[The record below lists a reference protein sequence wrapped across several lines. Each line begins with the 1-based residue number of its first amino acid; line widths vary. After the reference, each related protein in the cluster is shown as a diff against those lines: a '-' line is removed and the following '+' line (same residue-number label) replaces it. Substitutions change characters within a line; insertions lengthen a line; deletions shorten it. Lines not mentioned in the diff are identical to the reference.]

1 MRSLPRRVATLY
13 VGAVIVLGA
22 AVVAVGFSRVGHQ
35 WSEVLILG
43 GLFWIADSSPAMMR
57 LQRLSISLALPIAL
71 AAILLL
77 GPWRAAVV
85 CLPGVFAGTHNAALV
100 KRLFNSAQ
108 IVVSACAAGLVYET
122 VPGGGVTVFSDSRFP
137 AVLFPVV
144 MAALSYL
151 VVNYT
156 LVALVISLTTRTR
169 LVNVWVG
176 GLSEAAVP
184 SLGYG
189 LLGLVTAVL
198 WTGGVGPVAALL
210 VLAPLLIARWAFQ
223 QHGEQHKAY
232 EATVASLIRAVETKD
247 YYTRGHSERVAKASV
262 MLAEQ
267 LGMREDRLEMLRYAG
282 MLHDVGKLGVPTKLL
297 QKTGPLDD
305 TEFAAIKLHPT
316 RGVEMVNGIAFLNE
330 AMLGIRHHH
339 ERVDGLGYPD
349 GLAGEQIPEFAR
361 IIAVADAF
369 DSMTSTRSYRS
380 ARSVEAAMLE
390 LKRWAGSQFDARMVD
405 ALIVAVEAR
414 GWETHVEPTD
424 EVVDPAVLVFRDH
437 DDPTSDPTGDIA
449 VLGQPPYQRMP
460 LYDEARA
467 EVS

>member
-1 MRSLPRRVATLY
+1 
-13 VGAVIVLGA
+13 
-22 AVVAVGFSRVGHQ
+22 
-35 WSEVLILG
+35 
-43 GLFWIADSSPAMMR
+43 MM
-57 LQRLSISLALPIAL
+57 
-71 AAILLL
+71 
-77 GPWRAAVV
+77 
-85 CLPGVFAGTHNAALV
+85 
-100 KRLFNSAQ
+100 
-108 IVVSACAAGLVYET
+108 
-122 VPGGGVTVFSDSRFP
+122 
-137 AVLFPVV
+137 
-144 MAALSYL
+144 
-151 VVNYT
+151 
-156 LVALVISLTTRTR
+156 
-169 LVNVWVG
+169 
-176 GLSEAAVP
+176 
-184 SLGYG
+184 
-189 LLGLVTAVL
+189 AVL

-223 QHGEQHKAY
+223 QYGEQHKAY

-267 LGMREDRLEMLRYAG
+267 LGMREDRLEMLQYAG

-305 TEFAAIKLHPT
+305 SEFATIKLHPT

-380 ARSVEAAMLE
+380 ARSVEAATRE
-390 LKRWAGSQFDARMVD
+390 LKRWAGTQFDARMVD
-405 ALIVAVEAR
+405 ALISAVESR
-414 GWETHVEPTD
+414 GWESNVEPSE

-437 DDPTSDPTGDIA
+437 DDPGADIA
-449 VLGQPPYQRMP
+449 AFGTPPYQRTAE
-460 LYDEARA
+460 YDLRA

>member
-1 MRSLPRRVATLY
+1 VWFVVAAALALCATAIVETKANWHDFVVLAVLFWVADSAY
-13 VGAVIVLGA
+13 VDTRLKFFSVTTGFPLALSAVLLLDPWAAGALCMVGAITYA
-22 AVVAVGFSRVGHQ
+22 KAR
-35 WSEVLILG
+35 
-43 GLFWIADSSPAMMR
+43 
-57 LQRLSISLALPIAL
+57 
-71 AAILLL
+71 
-77 GPWRAAVV
+77 PW
-85 CLPGVFAGTHNAALV
+85 F
-100 KRLFNSAQ
+100 KRLFNGSQMAISAFLAGLLY
-108 IVVSACAAGLVYET
+108 SALPGAAGT
-122 VPGGGVTVFSDSRFP
+122 GFTDARFPDCLP
-137 AVLFPVV
+137 AVLVAGVAFFVLNNFFV
-144 MAALSYL
+144 AYVIKLSAGVSLLSVWWGGVGEMAFS
-151 VVNYT
+151 
-156 LVALVISLTTRTR
+156 SF
-169 LVNVWVG
+169 
-176 GLSEAAVP
+176 
-184 SLGYG
+184 GYG
-189 LLGLVTAVL
+189 MIGLIMAVL

-223 QHGEQHKAY
+223 QYGEQHKAY

-305 TEFAAIKLHPT
+305 SEFATIKMHPT

-349 GLAGEQIPEFAR
+349 GLVGEQIPEFAR

-380 ARSVEAAMLE
+380 ARSVEAAMRE
-390 LKRWAGSQFDARMVD
+390 LRRWAGSQFDARMVD
-405 ALIVAVEAR
+405 ALIGAVEAR
-414 GWETHVEPTD
+414 GWDTNVEPTD
-424 EVVDPAVLVFRDH
+424 EVVDPAVLVLRDH
-437 DDPTSDPTGDIA
+437 DDPDADIA
-449 VLGQPPYQRMP
+449 AFSQPQYRRSPV
-460 LYDEARA
+460 YDVRA